1 MALTFGTILKLTEP
15 SKFKLKNT
23 FLKPKYSIELNF
35 DVKTSDE
42 DEDTYII
49 KALNYSQNTNSVK
62 SKFWQ
67 NQFTKT

>member
-15 SKFKLKNT
+15 SKLKLQNT
-23 FLKPKYSIELNF
+23 FLKPKYSI
-35 DVKTSDE
+35 KTSDE